1 MAVCQNLVPLVN
13 IKIAGKWM
21 FIPLKMVLI
30 GIDSYPYTPNW
41 LSRFCHP
48 SPPRPPL
55 HVHLS
60 DAAPLPVPAPA
71 AAPAAASRLEHRA
84 CSPWC
89 FILVAWRLPIL
100 SCFIHSSILQMA
112 GNGWKWLEMTGN
124 GTLEDCFLALA
135 SRCLVSLMHVPRVG
149 PVPLGVSEPTMMAF
163 QLSRPSRSHR
173 PSKNP
178 SNGRKLEALG
188 TTDVLTAD
196 RHFQRLEYSVC
207 NPNPKPHHHL
217 SLTFGSFNPFV
228 VLVNHLEI
236 ESHVFVFKLAE
247 TCWNMLKPWLAWN
260 HLWPNSNL
268 SLQVLPVLITIHQG
282 AQSPWLRP

>member
-1 MAVCQNLVPLVN
+1 
-13 IKIAGKWM
+13 M
-21 FIPLKMVLI
+21 FIPLELIII
-30 GIDSYPYTPNW
+30 GIYPYPYTPIDFRDFAIPA
-41 LSRFCHP
+41 LLA
-48 SPPRPPL
+48 PPL
-55 HVHLS
+55 QVHLS
-60 DAAPLPVPAPA
+60 AAAPLPVPAPA

-112 GNGWKWLEMTGN
+112 GNDWKWLEMI
-124 GTLEDCFLALA
+124 LWKIVVFALA

-149 PVPLGVSEPTMMAF
+149 PIPLGVSEPTMMAF
-163 QLSRPSRSHR
+163 QSRPSRSHR

-217 SLTFGSFNPFV
+217 SLTFG
-228 VLVNHLEI
+228 
-236 ESHVFVFKLAE
+236 
-247 TCWNMLKPWLAWN
+247 
-260 HLWPNSNL
+260 
-268 SLQVLPVLITIHQG
+268 
-282 AQSPWLRP
+282 